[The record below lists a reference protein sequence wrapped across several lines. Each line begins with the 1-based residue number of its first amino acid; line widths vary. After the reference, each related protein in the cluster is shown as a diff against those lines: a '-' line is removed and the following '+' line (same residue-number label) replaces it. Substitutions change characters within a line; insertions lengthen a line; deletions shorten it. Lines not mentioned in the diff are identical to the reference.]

1 MKVLLTGGT
10 GYIGSHSAVELLTA
24 GHEVVLLDNLA
35 NSSVGAVAAIR
46 AVTGQEVP
54 LVQGDIR
61 DGDCLD
67 SVFENHS
74 VDAVFHFAALKAV
87 GESMSEPLA
96 YYDTNVTGSMCLLE
110 RMSAHG
116 VTTLVFSSSAA
127 VYGDTASTPITEDC
141 ATAPQSP
148 YARTK
153 RMVEALLADLHGADR
168 RWRISILR
176 YFNAVGAHPSGEL
189 GEDPKG
195 VPDNLLPYIALVAA
209 GRRERLDVF
218 GSDYPTPDGTGVRD
232 YLHVVDLARGHL
244 AALDHIRRSPGV
256 AIHNLGTGRGHT
268 VLEVVRAFESAS
280 GRAIPYRVAPRRAGD
295 VAVSCADVR
304 RARSELGWTATRDLG
319 KVCEDL
325 WRWQSLHP
333 DGHAGASRSRLR
345 AAE

>member
-1 MKVLLTGGT
+1 MRVLLTGGT
-10 GYIGSHSAVELLTA
+10 GYIGSHTAVELLTA
-24 GHEVVLLDNLA
+24 GHQVVLLDNLA
-35 NSSVGAVAAIR
+35 NSSVGAVTAIR

-67 SVFENHS
+67 AVFENHS

-87 GESMSEPLA
+87 GESVTEPLA
-96 YYDTNVTGSMCLLE
+96 YYDTNVTGSVRLLD

-127 VYGDTASTPITEDC
+127 VYGDPVATPITEDC
-141 ATAPQSP
+141 PAAPQSP

-153 RMVEALLADLHGADR
+153 RLVEELLGELYGTDP

-195 VPDNLLPYIALVAA
+195 VPDNLLPYIAQVAA
-209 GRRERLDVF
+209 ARRERLDVF
-218 GSDYPTPDGTGVRD
+218 GNDYPTHDGTGVRD

-244 AALDHIRRSPGV
+244 AALDYIRPLPGV

-268 VLEVVRAFESAS
+268 VLDVVRAFESAS
-280 GRAIPYRVAPRRAGD
+280 GRTIPYRVTARRPGD
-295 VAVSCADVR
+295 IAVSCADVR
-304 RARSELGWTATRDLG
+304 RAREELGWTATHDLD

-333 DGHAGASRSRLR
+333 DRTAS
-345 AAE
+345 E